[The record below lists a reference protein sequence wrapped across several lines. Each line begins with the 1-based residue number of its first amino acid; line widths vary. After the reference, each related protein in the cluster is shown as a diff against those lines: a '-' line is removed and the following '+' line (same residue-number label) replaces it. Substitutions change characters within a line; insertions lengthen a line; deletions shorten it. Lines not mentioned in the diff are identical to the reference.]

1 MKSTL
6 QAISLALLSIV
17 MSGCATVDYSE
28 LVSRLDQAINDSADT
43 IESIDADL
51 TARKNAVQKGYIVD
65 GDLLLNP
72 ATGQC
77 AIGTGQCT
85 LVVVSRQG
93 TNTPYPLKSSMP
105 NGLFALQSVKTYVGK
120 LKSISEAD
128 TAAKVVAS
136 ANSTLRSLEVISKQ
150 LDKVR
155 GESGKK
161 NTVTDYKKPVTGFI
175 EFLSTRYVKHI
186 KTKALA
192 NATKTAHPII
202 EELTGFYETAAR
214 SWVLIEL
221 AESHGN
227 FVNKQGV
234 FDRKSITTRTVDA
247 YVRAAADYD
256 VALKVTAA
264 KAFSAFNIAHEKLM
278 KQLNGEGEDKV
289 TLEQVAAAIESLEE
303 EAKAIKAAVDVF
315 TKEPKQD

>member
-6 QAISLALLSIV
+6 KAVSLALVSII
-17 MSGCATVDYSE
+17 MSGCATVDYSD

-51 TARKNAVQKGYIVD
+51 TARKNAVQKGYIVN
-65 GDLLLNP
+65 GNLLLNP

-93 TNTPYPLKSSMP
+93 TNTPYPLKSIMP
-105 NGLFALQSVKTYVGK
+105 KGLFALQAVKTYIGK

-136 ANSTLRSLEVISKQ
+136 TNSTLGSLEVISNQ
-150 LDKVR
+150 LGKVS

-161 NTVTDYKKPVTGFI
+161 NMITDYKEPVTGFI
-175 EFLSTRYVKHI
+175 EWLSTRYVKHI
-186 KTKALA
+186 KAKALA
-192 NATKTAHPII
+192 KATRKAHPII
-202 EELTGFYETAAR
+202 EELTEFYETAAR
-214 SWVLIEL
+214 SWVLIEF
-221 AESHGN
+221 AESHDN
-227 FVNKQGV
+227 FVKKQEL
-234 FDRKSITTRTVDA
+234 FDDQSITTSTVDA

-264 KAFSAFNIAHEKLM
+264 KAFNAFNIAHEKLM
-278 KQLNGEGEDKV
+278 KQLNREGEDKV
-289 TLEQVAAAIESLEE
+289 TMVEVASAIEYLEE
-303 EAKAIKAAVDVF
+303 EAKAIKAAVDAF
-315 TKEPKQD
+315 TKEPKQH